1 VNTISG
7 FVMDNWKV
15 TQRLILELGLRY
27 DFNMRPAE
35 AMDRFV
41 IFDPAMA
48 SLVQTSDIY
57 AANKS
62 DFGPRVGFAW
72 DLWGDGKTVL
82 RAGYGLLYDQ
92 PVTNAVTPLA
102 SNPPFASPAAFNGP
116 GTIPI
121 TNVAGSISPTA
132 LGTVNA
138 INPNFRYPYV
148 QSWNV
153 NVQHELMRNLGMMIG
168 YFGSKGTHLRDAVNI
183 NQRPAASLTTP
194 GPRPFPQLSPT
205 SLIRANATLSNIQE
219 IDSGANSN
227 YNALWATITKQMSHG
242 LQFLA
247 SYTWSHSFDYNS
259 LSSQNIIMQD
269 SFNPRTNYGPS
280 DFDVRHRFTLS
291 GIYELPFKKDRRL
304 LGGWQAA
311 TIFQVQTGNPFTIIT
326 GNNNF
331 PGTFTVRP
339 NLLGSVATVDTL
351 IANGNVQWF
360 TAPTCGATVTA
371 GCVLQNQGNV
381 FGTMSR
387 NAVVG
392 PGFLN
397 LDVSAIKRTKITERV
412 GTEFRV
418 EAFNVLNHPNFAQ
431 PITPGFIGASM
442 ASGTFGQLTSTRF
455 PTGDSGSSRQLQ
467 FALKLN
473 F

>member
-1 VNTISG
+1 
-7 FVMDNWKV
+7 
-15 TQRLILELGLRY
+15 
-27 DFNMRPAE
+27 
-35 AMDRFV
+35 
-41 IFDPAMA
+41 
-48 SLVQTSDIY
+48 
-57 AANKS
+57 
-62 DFGPRVGFAW
+62 
-72 DLWGDGKTVL
+72 
-82 RAGYGLLYDQ
+82 
-92 PVTNAVTPLA
+92 
-102 SNPPFASPAAFNGP
+102 
-116 GTIPI
+116 
-121 TNVAGSISPTA
+121 
-132 LGTVNA
+132 
-138 INPNFRYPYV
+138 
-148 QSWNV
+148 
-153 NVQHELMRNLGMMIG
+153 
-168 YFGSKGTHLRDAVNI
+168 
-183 NQRPAASLTTP
+183 
-194 GPRPFPQLSPT
+194 
-205 SLIRANATLSNIQE
+205 
-219 IDSGANSN
+219 
-227 YNALWATITKQMSHG
+227 
-242 LQFLA
+242 
-247 SYTWSHSFDYNS
+247 
-259 LSSQNIIMQD
+259 MQD